1 MRICE
6 REIQLER
13 AVLQLAGGRH
23 NQSSGARM
31 YTAMQ
36 LKVNTCILR
45 AYCTSVGTSCSIYSS
60 FFFFLFYKL
69 LQLIARGRLVQRRA
83 GFSWRVGY
91 FIPSLHFLFLESFY
105 SYLRWKGKNCWNCF
119 KVILY

>member
-36 LKVNTCILR
+36 LKVNTCALR

-69 LQLIARGRLVQRRA
+69 LQLIARGRLVQRGA

-91 FIPSLHFLFLESFY
+91 FIPSRSFFLNPSIRIY
-105 SYLRWKGKNCWNCF
+105 VGKV
-119 KVILY
+119 KIVGIVLK